1 MPQADPILLSGQAES
16 ASQAA
21 MILYRAILTLLAHM
35 GQGPVN
41 GETPENF
48 VERIAQQFD
57 NPDYQTFV
65 HAVSLNRY
73 ARQPIEK
80 ADIEAGRRAYL
91 TFRNGMR
98 RMERLRFDITR
109 VLHGLGDFESIP

>member
-1 MPQADPILLSGQAES
+1 
-16 ASQAA
+16 

-41 GETPENF
+41 GESPETF

-57 NPDYQTFV
+57 NLDYQTFV

-80 ADIEAGRRAYL
+80 VDIEAGGRAYL

-109 VLHGLGDFESIP
+109 ILHGLGDFESIP